1 MAIFGCRV
9 WSLSIC
15 GVGFGVLEV
24 FGRVVSYTMEG
35 RKETRDTVRGR
46 GWDLGRDRA
55 GFDERDGV

>member
-46 GWDLGRDRA
+46 GWDAIELVLMKEM
-55 GFDERDGV
+55 GFDI